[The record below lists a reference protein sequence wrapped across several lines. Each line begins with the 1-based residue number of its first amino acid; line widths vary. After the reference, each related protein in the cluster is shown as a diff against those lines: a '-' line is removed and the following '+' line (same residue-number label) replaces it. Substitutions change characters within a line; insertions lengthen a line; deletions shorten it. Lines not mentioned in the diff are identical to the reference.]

1 MNHAQNFERY
11 IIKSDVGYDLIPFE
25 DGAKGF
31 RFYQQLENGPR
42 LLIGV
47 LFNATDT
54 IVDITIFNIA
64 KITNPLKVE
73 LYLSLL
79 NELNNQCRY
88 TKFVKVDDEIQA
100 NYSLPLVGNQ
110 DMSDIIFELMLL
122 VLRSVEDSFPKI
134 MKLQWS

>member
-1 MNHAQNFERY
+1 M
-11 IIKSDVGYDLIPFE
+11 
-25 DGAKGF
+25 
-31 RFYQQLENGPR
+31 
-42 LLIGV
+42 